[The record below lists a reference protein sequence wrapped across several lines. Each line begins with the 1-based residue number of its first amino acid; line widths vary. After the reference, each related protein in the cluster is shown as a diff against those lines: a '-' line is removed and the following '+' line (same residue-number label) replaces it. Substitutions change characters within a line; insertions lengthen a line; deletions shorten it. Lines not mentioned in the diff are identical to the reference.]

1 MAMDVEDYAS
11 SFRPDII
18 DAVSAWCQGAT
29 FAKVLT
35 LTDVFEV
42 CTPAGTLHASQS
54 NVLLF
59 FPVFYFTSLHA
70 FFFTSIPLQWAFLQP
85 AIGEVW
91 HSLDAEWHMQVSMC
105 TMCIQCCMPPHSA

>member
-1 MAMDVEDYAS
+1 MVGIQLVQVAVDCKMTMDIEDYAT

-42 CTPAGTLHASQS
+42 GCGCAGTPVTLAEAKSRHPDVCQTMHASLY
-54 NVLLF
+54 V
-59 FPVFYFTSLHA
+59 VH
-70 FFFTSIPLQWAFLQP
+70 
-85 AIGEVW
+85 
-91 HSLDAEWHMQVSMC
+91 H
-105 TMCIQCCMPPHSA
+105 